1 MVSPWIADYV
11 LPRACPLCGL
21 PFLPRRTGSQAVPVL
36 CEGCASRLKP
46 IQGEV
51 CLRCGKPLIS
61 ELGLCMRCRERTWPF
76 DAALSL
82 FSYRDEAAALI
93 GAYKFRSRF
102 SLASYLAQA
111 CAARLEGTWPGLPL
125 VPVPFRRK
133 KIRDKGWDQVEALA
147 RGLEARGFEV
157 RRLLERLPSGEQKRL
172 GLEARL
178 DNARKAYRLK
188 PGETVPSA
196 LVLVDDV
203 FTTGATAA
211 ACAEALKEGGAATVY
226 FLSLAS
232 D

>member
-1 MVSPWIADYV
+1 MAILRLADY
-11 LPRACPLCGL
+11 LFPRSCPLCGL
-21 PFLPRRTGSQAVPVL
+21 PLLAPGPAAGAVL
-36 CEGCASRLKP
+36 CEGCSGKLKP

-61 ELGLCMRCRERTWPF
+61 ELGLCMRCRERSWPF
-76 DAALSL
+76 DAAMSL
-82 FSYRDEAAALI
+82 YSYRDEAAALI

-102 SLASYLAQA
+102 SLASFLAEA
-111 CAARLEGTWPGLPL
+111 CAARLESRWPGLPL

-133 KIRDKGWDQVEALA
+133 KIVDKGWDQVEALSK
-147 RGLEARGFEV
+147 RLEARGFQV
-157 RRLLERLPSGEQKRL
+157 LRLLERLPSGEQKRL

-196 LVLVDDV
+196 LVLIDDV

-211 ACAEALKEGGAATVY
+211 ACAEALKDGGAATVY
-226 FLSLAS
+226 FLALAS